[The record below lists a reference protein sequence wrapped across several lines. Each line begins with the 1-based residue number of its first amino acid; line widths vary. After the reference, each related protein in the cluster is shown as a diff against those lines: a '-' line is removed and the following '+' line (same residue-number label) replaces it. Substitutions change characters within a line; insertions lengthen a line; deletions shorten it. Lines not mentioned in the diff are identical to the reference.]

1 MSETPEVVSR
11 GEIFSASPYLTI
23 MLLLYLHKR
32 VGFTELQKLL
42 QLTPGNLDHHLRKL
56 TQAGY
61 IKTTKTLSWRPLT
74 LVEPTREGMEAF
86 RDFAVKLR
94 KMLEAVEADGARPLS

>member
-1 MSETPEVVSR
+1 LN
-11 GEIFSASPYLTI
+11 FASQKKLPYLTI
-23 MLLLYLHKR
+23 MLLLYLHKK

-61 IKTTKTLSWRPLT
+61 IKTTKTLSWRVDVRPPSARFLCQYVVHGP
-74 LVEPTREGMEAF
+74 VEDERILAHELFQGRAKVAEKHSPI
-86 RDFAVKLR
+86 
-94 KMLEAVEADGARPLS
+94 